1 MAQEILS
8 AKLDE
13 LDRKLS
19 RLHSRIQMGES
30 ANPDE
35 IQAELAAL
43 REECGEEERSLCD
56 KLRFS
61 RAGMVAGLSQAYGE
75 IRQIIQNARDQ
86 IEREDAGDE
95 ELTVEEKILLAEYV
109 LDFAVQ
115 AADHALLISMEA
127 LSAQMIRQE
136 QEEKRL

>member
-1 MAQEILS
+1 MAQKILS
-8 AKLDE
+8 VKMDE
-13 LDRKLS
+13 LDRKLG
-19 RLHSRIQMGES
+19 RLHERMKMSES
-30 ANPDE
+30 ANCEE

-43 REECGEEERSLCD
+43 RKECAEEEQTLCD

-61 RAGMVAGLSQAYGE
+61 RANMVTELSQTYNE
-75 IRQIIQNARDQ
+75 IERSIQNARTR
-86 IEREDAGDE
+86 IEREDDE

-115 AADHALLISMEA
+115 AADHALLIAMEA
-127 LSAQMIRQE
+127 LNAQMIWQK